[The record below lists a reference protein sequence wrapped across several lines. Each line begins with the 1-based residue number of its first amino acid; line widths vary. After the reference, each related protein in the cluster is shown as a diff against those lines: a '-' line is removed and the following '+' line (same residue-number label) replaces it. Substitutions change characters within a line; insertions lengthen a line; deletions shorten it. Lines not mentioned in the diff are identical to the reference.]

1 MDNIQLEEKVIEL
14 ADAIKKIADISS
26 DDYFYRVILFPDEIT
41 TALKREGEKEF
52 SEDLLENWKN
62 ITIAPTKFNQ
72 HQNYILR
79 LARIAQKVNNE
90 FSYDAFS
97 NMYSSTL
104 AELYTIRS
112 NFSENIAT
120 VNNLVEKA
128 HSSDTKTILLDSLKR
143 LNELFSILNNNI
155 LARLIELEKDIIPI
169 HKHFEA
175 NVVALPDKHLM
186 SINAISE
193 SLSMVHEDM
202 KLAFNASKF
211 ITQEDDLEKGIYSD
225 VFLKSYSNASP
236 FIDNVFHTSFTV
248 CTEIQ
253 ALVGR
258 LESLKNGEC
267 GVFDFL
273 EMIAHINF
281 EDTMISF
288 SNNAQELILLHYSV
302 KKEIRRLEAEFEETK
317 DKKIMSGIGT
327 LATLSRLL
335 NIVIDKAE
343 KCPYQYLKDLS
354 LLKSNLAV
362 AGKELLEQGKV

>member
-14 ADAIKKIADISS
+14 ADAIKKIADISN
-26 DDYFYRVILFPDEIT
+26 DDYFYRVILFPDEII
-41 TALKREGEKEF
+41 TALESEGEKEF
-52 SEDLLENWKN
+52 SEDLMANWKN
-62 ITIAPTKFNQ
+62 VTIAPDKFNQ
-72 HQNYILR
+72 KENYILR
-79 LARIAQKVNNE
+79 LSRIARVIKNE
-90 FSYDAFS
+90 FGYDSFY
-97 NMYSSTL
+97 NVYLSTL
-104 AELYTIRS
+104 TDLYTIRS

-120 VNNLVEKA
+120 VNNLVEKV
-128 HSSDTKTILLDSLKR
+128 HSSDTKTMLLDSLKR

-175 NVVALPDKHLM
+175 NVVALPDKHFM

-193 SLSMVHEDM
+193 SLSMVREDM

-225 VFLKSYSNASP
+225 VFLKSYSNAST

-258 LESLKNGEC
+258 LDSLKNGEC
-267 GVFDFL
+267 GVFNFL
-273 EMIAHINF
+273 EMIANVNF

-288 SNNAQELILLHYSV
+288 ENNAQELILLHYSV
-302 KKEIRRLEAEFEETK
+302 KKELRRLEAELEENN
-317 DKKIMSGIGT
+317 DNKIKSGIGT

-362 AGKELLEQGKV
+362 AGRELIEQGKV

>member
-1 MDNIQLEEKVIEL
+1 
-14 ADAIKKIADISS
+14 
-26 DDYFYRVILFPDEIT
+26 
-41 TALKREGEKEF
+41 
-52 SEDLLENWKN
+52 
-62 ITIAPTKFNQ
+62 
-72 HQNYILR
+72 
-79 LARIAQKVNNE
+79 
-90 FSYDAFS
+90 
-97 NMYSSTL
+97 
-104 AELYTIRS
+104 
-112 NFSENIAT
+112 
-120 VNNLVEKA
+120 
-128 HSSDTKTILLDSLKR
+128 
-143 LNELFSILNNNI
+143 
-155 LARLIELEKDIIPI
+155 
-169 HKHFEA
+169 
-175 NVVALPDKHLM
+175 M

-193 SLSMVHEDM
+193 SLSMVREDM

-267 GVFDFL
+267 GVFNFL
-273 EMIAHINF
+273 EMIANVNF

-288 SNNAQELILLHYSV
+288 ENNAQELILLHYSV
-302 KKEIRRLEAEFEETK
+302 KKELRRLEAELEENK
-317 DKKIMSGIGT
+317 NDKIKSGLGT

-335 NIVIDKAE
+335 NIIIGKAE

-362 AGKELLEQGKV
+362 AGRELLEQGKV

>member
-14 ADAIKKIADISS
+14 ADAIKKIADISN
-26 DDYFYRVILFPDEIT
+26 DDYFYRVILFPDEII
-41 TALKREGEKEF
+41 TALENEGEKEF
-52 SEDLLENWKN
+52 SEDLRANWKN
-62 ITIAPTKFNQ
+62 VTIAPDKFNQ
-72 HQNYILR
+72 EENYILR
-79 LARIAQKVNNE
+79 LSRIARKIQNE
-90 FSYDAFS
+90 FGYEAFH
-97 NMYSSTL
+97 NVYLGTL
-104 AELYTIRS
+104 TDLYTIRS

-120 VNNLVEKA
+120 VNNLVEKV
-128 HSSDTKTILLDSLKR
+128 HSSDTKAILLDGLKR

-175 NVVALPDKHLM
+175 NVVALPDKHFI

-267 GVFDFL
+267 GVFEFL
-273 EMIAHINF
+273 EMLAKVNF
-281 EDTMISF
+281 EDSMISF
-288 SNNAQELILLHYSV
+288 RNNAQELLPLQYSV
-302 KKEIRRLEAEFEETK
+302 KKELRRLEAEFEEKK
-317 DKKIMSGIGT
+317 DNKITSGLGT

-335 NIVIDKAE
+335 NIIIE
-343 KCPYQYLKDLS
+343 KSESCPYRYLKDLRI
-354 LLKSNLAV
+354 LKELIAV
-362 AGKELLEQGKV
+362 ASRELLEQGVV

>member
-211 ITQEDDLEKGIYSD
+211 ITQEDDLENGIYSH

-343 KCPYQYLKDLS
+343 KCPYQYLKNLS

>member
-14 ADAIKKIADISS
+14 ADAIKKIADISN
-26 DDYFYRVILFPDEIT
+26 DDYFYRVILFPDEII
-41 TALKREGEKEF
+41 TALENEGEKEF
-52 SEDLLENWKN
+52 SEDLMANWKN
-62 ITIAPTKFNQ
+62 VTIAPDKFNQ
-72 HQNYILR
+72 EQNYILR
-79 LARIAQKVNNE
+79 LSRIARKIQNE
-90 FSYDAFS
+90 FGYDAFY
-97 NMYSSTL
+97 NAYSYTL
-104 AELYTIRS
+104 TELYTIRS

-120 VNNLVEKA
+120 VNNLVEKV
-128 HSSDTKTILLDSLKR
+128 HSSDTKAILLDSLRR

-175 NVVALPDKHLM
+175 NVVALPDKHFI

-267 GVFDFL
+267 GVFEFL
-273 EMIAHINF
+273 EMLAKVNF
-281 EDTMISF
+281 EDSMISF
-288 SNNAQELILLHYSV
+288 RNNAQELLPLQYSV
-302 KKEIRRLEAEFEETK
+302 KKELRRLEAEFEEKK
-317 DKKIMSGIGT
+317 DNKITSGLGT

-335 NIVIDKAE
+335 NIIIE
-343 KCPYQYLKDLS
+343 KSESCPYRYLKDLRI
-354 LLKSNLAV
+354 LKELIAV
-362 AGKELLEQGKV
+362 ASKELLEQGVV

>member
-1 MDNIQLEEKVIEL
+1 MENIQLEEKVIEL
-14 ADAIKKIADISS
+14 ADAIKKIADISN
-26 DDYFYRVILFPDEIT
+26 DDYFYRVILFPDEII
-41 TALKREGEKEF
+41 TALENEGEKEF
-52 SEDLLENWKN
+52 SEDLRANWKN
-62 ITIAPTKFNQ
+62 VTIAPDKFNQ
-72 HQNYILR
+72 EENYILR
-79 LARIAQKVNNE
+79 LSRIARKIQNE
-90 FSYDAFS
+90 FGYEAFH
-97 NMYSSTL
+97 NVYLGTL
-104 AELYTIRS
+104 TDLYTIRS

-120 VNNLVEKA
+120 VNNLVEKV
-128 HSSDTKTILLDSLKR
+128 HSSDTKAILLDGLKR

-175 NVVALPDKHLM
+175 NVVALPDKHFI

-267 GVFDFL
+267 GVFEFL
-273 EMIAHINF
+273 EMLAKVNF
-281 EDTMISF
+281 EDSMISF
-288 SNNAQELILLHYSV
+288 RNNAQELLPLQYSV
-302 KKEIRRLEAEFEETK
+302 KKELRRLEAEFEEKK
-317 DKKIMSGIGT
+317 DNKITSGLGT

-335 NIVIDKAE
+335 NIIIE
-343 KCPYQYLKDLS
+343 KSESCPYRYLKDLRI
-354 LLKSNLAV
+354 LKELIAV
-362 AGKELLEQGKV
+362 ASRELLEQGVV